1 MLALGKMAAECYTP
15 VSRKGRPS
23 HIHLSLSL
31 TSDSVQPRCAWPR
44 LVKPTVIMHE
54 RGSTQGEST
63 APLLMT
69 LIFFM
74 EFNMI

>member
-1 MLALGKMAAECYTP
+1 MLALGKMAAECYSP

-44 LVKPTVIMHE
+44 LVKPTVIME